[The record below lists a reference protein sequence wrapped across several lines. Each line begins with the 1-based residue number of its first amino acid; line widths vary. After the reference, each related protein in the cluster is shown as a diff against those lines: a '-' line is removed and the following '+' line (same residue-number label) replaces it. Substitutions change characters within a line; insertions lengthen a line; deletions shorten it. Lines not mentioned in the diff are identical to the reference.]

1 MDSIINFFR
10 DVLAMLPTIKFM
22 DIIDILLVTFVLYT
36 LIMMIQTTGAAR
48 IAKSIVLLLVLA
60 VVTKLLNM
68 YLMSFL
74 LDRVL
79 EIGLI
84 ALVIM
89 FQPELRRMLEK
100 IGSKSLRELLSTKQ
114 EQREIDRVIGET
126 VNACEIMSRERTGVL
141 IVFERETSLIDYQK
155 TGTVIDARVSSE
167 LLRNLFFTKASLHD
181 GAVIIRN
188 ERIAA
193 AGCVLPLTQSR
204 NISSDLGTRHR
215 AGIGMSEVSDAVVV
229 IVSEETGTISVAVNG
244 MLKRHLAPQTLN
256 GCCSRSLRRSAR
268 KRPIIPSSVCA
279 SASVARTVEKKRM
292 IRMQKHK
299 ILSFL
304 LALLVSIGLWVYAVT
319 VVNPNDK
326 TTVRGV
332 RVRLVGTADLESN
345 GLMVT
350 GGEEQYIDVEISG
363 SRSDLKELNSSS
375 LEAIADVSNISSAGD
390 FDVSWTLDPPSNI
403 ASGDIKARQ
412 LHGQ

>member
-1 MDSIINFFR
+1 MDSIISFFR

-244 MLKRHLAPQTLN
+244 MLKRHLAPQTLERLLKTELCTEPAAEEEN
-256 GCCSRSLRRSAR
+256 NLAARLRSKLHRREGEDHH
-268 KRPIIPSSVCA
+268 
-279 SASVARTVEKKRM
+279 EK
-292 IRMQKHK
+292 
-299 ILSFL
+299 
-304 LALLVSIGLWVYAVT
+304 
-319 VVNPNDK
+319 
-326 TTVRGV
+326 
-332 RVRLVGTADLESN
+332 
-345 GLMVT
+345 
-350 GGEEQYIDVEISG
+350 
-363 SRSDLKELNSSS
+363 
-375 LEAIADVSNISSAGD
+375 
-390 FDVSWTLDPPSNI
+390 
-403 ASGDIKARQ
+403 
-412 LHGQ
+412 

>member
-229 IVSEETGTISVAVNG
+229 IVSEETGTISVAING
-244 MLKRHLAPQTLN
+244 MLKRHLAPQTLE
-256 GCCSRSLRRSAR
+256 R
-268 KRPIIPSSVCA
+268 
-279 SASVARTVEKKRM
+279 
-292 IRMQKHK
+292 
-299 ILSFL
+299 L
-304 LALLVSIGLWVYAVT
+304 L
-319 VVNPNDK
+319 
-326 TTVRGV
+326 
-332 RVRLVGTADLESN
+332 
-345 GLMVT
+345 
-350 GGEEQYIDVEISG
+350 
-363 SRSDLKELNSSS
+363 LKELAPKREEKTYNPVKRLRKRIGRTHRRKEKDDSDA
-375 LEAIADVSNISSAGD
+375 EA
-390 FDVSWTLDPPSNI
+390 
-403 ASGDIKARQ
+403 
-412 LHGQ
+412 

>member
-1 MDSIINFFR
+1 MNSIINFFR

-188 ERIAA
+188 ERVAA

-244 MLKRHLAPQTLN
+244 MLKRHLAPQTLE
-256 GCCSRSLRRSAR
+256 R
-268 KRPIIPSSVCA
+268 
-279 SASVARTVEKKRM
+279 
-292 IRMQKHK
+292 
-299 ILSFL
+299 L
-304 LALLVSIGLWVYAVT
+304 L
-319 VVNPNDK
+319 
-326 TTVRGV
+326 
-332 RVRLVGTADLESN
+332 
-345 GLMVT
+345 
-350 GGEEQYIDVEISG
+350 
-363 SRSDLKELNSSS
+363 LKELAPKREEKTYNPVKRLRKRIGRTHRRKEKDDSDA
-375 LEAIADVSNISSAGD
+375 EA
-390 FDVSWTLDPPSNI
+390 
-403 ASGDIKARQ
+403 
-412 LHGQ
+412 

>member
-10 DVLAMLPTIKFM
+10 DVFAMLPTIKFM

-244 MLKRHLAPQTLN
+244 MLKRHLAPQTLE
-256 GCCSRSLRRSAR
+256 R
-268 KRPIIPSSVCA
+268 
-279 SASVARTVEKKRM
+279 
-292 IRMQKHK
+292 
-299 ILSFL
+299 L
-304 LALLVSIGLWVYAVT
+304 L
-319 VVNPNDK
+319 
-326 TTVRGV
+326 
-332 RVRLVGTADLESN
+332 
-345 GLMVT
+345 
-350 GGEEQYIDVEISG
+350 
-363 SRSDLKELNSSS
+363 LKELAPKREEKTYNPVKRLRKRIGRTHRRKEKDDSDA
-375 LEAIADVSNISSAGD
+375 EA
-390 FDVSWTLDPPSNI
+390 
-403 ASGDIKARQ
+403 
-412 LHGQ
+412 

>member
-1 MDSIINFFR
+1 MDSIISFFR

-141 IVFERETSLIDYQK
+141 IAFERETSLIDYQK

-244 MLKRHLAPQTLN
+244 MLKRHLAPQTLE
-256 GCCSRSLRRSAR
+256 R
-268 KRPIIPSSVCA
+268 
-279 SASVARTVEKKRM
+279 
-292 IRMQKHK
+292 
-299 ILSFL
+299 L
-304 LALLVSIGLWVYAVT
+304 L
-319 VVNPNDK
+319 
-326 TTVRGV
+326 
-332 RVRLVGTADLESN
+332 
-345 GLMVT
+345 
-350 GGEEQYIDVEISG
+350 
-363 SRSDLKELNSSS
+363 LKELAPKREEKTYNPVKRLRKRIGRTHRRKEKDDSDA
-375 LEAIADVSNISSAGD
+375 EA
-390 FDVSWTLDPPSNI
+390 
-403 ASGDIKARQ
+403 
-412 LHGQ
+412 

>member
-244 MLKRHLAPQTLN
+244 MLKRHLAPQTLE
-256 GCCSRSLRRSAR
+256 R
-268 KRPIIPSSVCA
+268 
-279 SASVARTVEKKRM
+279 
-292 IRMQKHK
+292 
-299 ILSFL
+299 L
-304 LALLVSIGLWVYAVT
+304 L
-319 VVNPNDK
+319 
-326 TTVRGV
+326 
-332 RVRLVGTADLESN
+332 
-345 GLMVT
+345 
-350 GGEEQYIDVEISG
+350 
-363 SRSDLKELNSSS
+363 LKELAPKREEKTYNPVKRLRKRIGRTHRRKEKDDSDA
-375 LEAIADVSNISSAGD
+375 E
-390 FDVSWTLDPPSNI
+390 T
-403 ASGDIKARQ
+403 
-412 LHGQ
+412 